1 MSHGPEERGTGAPRF
16 GYHRRVRNL
25 LALVLALV
33 APLAAADHVV
43 SVGGFGNTTVA
54 SFGSSPGQSGPTVG
68 WLYTRG
74 VLGVGAGLRAAAP
87 SVVAPV
93 PLEAYVRGVITI
105 AIGPWEPLLGPE
117 LGISGLSGL
126 ARPLPMRP
134 TDFTSAENSLTGLV
148 YVAFHTEA
156 ARFRFGRVVLSLL
169 GVDVGTSLTAAG
181 TVLRLSLDYAT
192 VGVRW

>member
-1 MSHGPEERGTGAPRF
+1 MVTL
-16 GYHRRVRNL
+16 L
-25 LALVLALV
+25 LAPVV
-33 APLAAADHVV
+33 AAEHVV
-43 SVGGFGNTTVA
+43 SLGGFGATTVA
-54 SFGSSPGQSGPTVG
+54 SFSSSPGQSGPTVG

-74 VLGVGAGLRAAAP
+74 TFGVGAGLRAAAP
-87 SVVAPV
+87 SLIAPV
-93 PLEAYVRGVITI
+93 PLEGYVRCVVTI
-105 AIGPWEPLLGPE
+105 FIGPWEPLLGPE
-117 LGISGLSGL
+117 FGVSGLSGL

-134 TDFTSAENSLTGLV
+134 TDFNAAENSLTGLV

>member
-1 MSHGPEERGTGAPRF
+1 MSHGPEERGTRAPRF
-16 GYHRRVRNL
+16 GYHRRVRTL
-25 LALVLALV
+25 LALLTLLLAPV
-33 APLAAADHVV
+33 AAAEHVV
-43 SVGGFGNTTVA
+43 SVGGFGATTLA
-54 SFGSSPGQSGPTVG
+54 SFGSSPGQTGPTVG

-74 VLGVGAGLRAAAP
+74 ALGIGAGLRAAAP

-93 PLEAYVRGVITI
+93 PLEAYVRGALTI

-126 ARPLPMRP
+126 ARPLPLRP
-134 TDFTSAENSLTGLV
+134 TDFTNAENSLTGLF

>member
-1 MSHGPEERGTGAPRF
+1 M
-16 GYHRRVRNL
+16 
-25 LALVLALV
+25 
-33 APLAAADHVV
+33 
-43 SVGGFGNTTVA
+43 
-54 SFGSSPGQSGPTVG
+54 
-68 WLYTRG
+68 
-74 VLGVGAGLRAAAP
+74 
-87 SVVAPV
+87 

-117 LGISGLSGL
+117 LGLSGLSGL

-134 TDFTSAENSLTGLV
+134 TDFPTAENSLTGLV